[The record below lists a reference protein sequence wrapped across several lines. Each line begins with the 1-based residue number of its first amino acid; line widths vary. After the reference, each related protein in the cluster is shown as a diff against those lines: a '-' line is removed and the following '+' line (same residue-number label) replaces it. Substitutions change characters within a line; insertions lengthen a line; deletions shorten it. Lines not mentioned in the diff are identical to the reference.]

1 MDAVYPRNLESFA
14 RCFTDRGTDR
24 PRQVFC
30 LIRSLASGQLI
41 AKNAMAIETEKTG
54 RLQRSSQSTDSS
66 RFARQSAGAPGRS
79 AQSFFFSVNLRV
91 TSLFF
96 SVLKNLLACDPS
108 KSGTAVISTHR
119 GNTIIA
125 PTWCIDHQGH
135 SERGKN
141 QQSGRRRRRPAIIPN
156 DLLEELNQRIIV
168 AGLQSCRR
176 IRTCRVDPSFPA
188 CQQDG

>member
-125 PTWCIDHQGH
+125 PTWKHDHRANVPNDHQRR
-135 SERGKN
+135 SESAQN
-141 QQSGRRRRRPAIIPN
+141 QQSGRRRRRPAMIPN
-156 DLLEELNQRIIV
+156 DLPAELNQRIII
-168 AGLQSCRR
+168 AGLQ
-176 IRTCRVDPSFPA
+176 
-188 CQQDG
+188 